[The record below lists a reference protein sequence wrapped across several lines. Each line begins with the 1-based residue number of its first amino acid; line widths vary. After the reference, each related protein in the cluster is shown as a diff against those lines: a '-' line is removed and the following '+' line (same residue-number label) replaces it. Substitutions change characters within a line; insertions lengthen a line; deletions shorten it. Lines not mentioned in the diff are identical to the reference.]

1 MAESPSHR
9 FGQIIGN
16 LLEEIVKPILTDFCK
31 KHHFYLD
38 SKGDR
43 GKARSGKKVTWGDN
57 FGNSHDLDFVIEKDG
72 STGNQGRP
80 VAFIEA
86 AWRRYTKHSKNKAQE
101 IQGAI
106 LPIAEKHR
114 WDTPFLGAIIAGE
127 FTGNSISQM
136 ESVGFNVL
144 YIPYDT
150 IVDAF
155 SSQNVNV
162 KFDEETEDKVFKKCV
177 RQIEKLPKSKMTLVK
192 NHLIRANKKAID
204 KFSSAL
210 VKTLSKLIDSII
222 LIPLYGS
229 NTEFQDIDIAI
240 AYLTNFSPSATP
252 QDFKKFEIIVR
263 YSNGDTINA
272 SFSEKEKAIAFLEY
286 LKK

>member
-1 MAESPSHR
+1 
-9 FGQIIGN
+9 
-16 LLEEIVKPILTDFCK
+16 
-31 KHHFYLD
+31 
-38 SKGDR
+38 
-43 GKARSGKKVTWGDN
+43 
-57 FGNSHDLDFVIEKDG
+57 VIERDG
-72 STGNQGRP
+72 TSGNQGRP

-155 SSQNVNV
+155 SSQNVAV
-162 KFDEETEDKVFKKCV
+162 KFDEETEDKVSKNVFT
-177 RQIEKLPKSKMTLVK
+177 KLR
-192 NHLIRANKKAID
+192 N
-204 KFSSAL
+204 
-210 VKTLSKLIDSII
+210 
-222 LIPLYGS
+222 
-229 NTEFQDIDIAI
+229 
-240 AYLTNFSPSATP
+240 
-252 QDFKKFEIIVR
+252 
-263 YSNGDTINA
+263 
-272 SFSEKEKAIAFLEY
+272 Y
-286 LKK
+286 LKAK